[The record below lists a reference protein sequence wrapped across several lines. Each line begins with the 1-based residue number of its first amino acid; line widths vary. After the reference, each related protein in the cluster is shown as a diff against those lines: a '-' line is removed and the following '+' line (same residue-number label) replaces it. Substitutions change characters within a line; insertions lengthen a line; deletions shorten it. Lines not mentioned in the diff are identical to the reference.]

1 MVYSNYG
8 PVDNLFYTPAV
19 TAVAPTMP
27 TNTINGWYI
36 VAGAAVV
43 VILGVAVTEWIKYQ
57 DAKTKE

>member
-1 MVYSNYG
+1 MEFSNFG
-8 PVDNLFYTPAV
+8 PADKLYYTPTV

-27 TNTINGWYI
+27 TNSINGWYI

-43 VILGVAVTEWIKYQ
+43 VILVVAVTEWIKYQ